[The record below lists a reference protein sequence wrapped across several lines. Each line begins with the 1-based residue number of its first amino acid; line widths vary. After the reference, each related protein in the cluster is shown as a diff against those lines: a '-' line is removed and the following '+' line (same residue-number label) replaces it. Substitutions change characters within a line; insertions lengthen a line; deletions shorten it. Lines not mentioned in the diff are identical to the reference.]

1 MWWILWGCDPV
12 QWSDGIA
19 TLGYASLAMT
29 LVVWLRTDD
38 QFSAPSV
45 SRNASSVK
53 RPASGV

>member
-1 MWWILWGCDPV
+1 MEQGTENNGQGMGWILWGCDPV

-38 QFSAPSV
+38 
-45 SRNASSVK
+45 
-53 RPASGV
+53 